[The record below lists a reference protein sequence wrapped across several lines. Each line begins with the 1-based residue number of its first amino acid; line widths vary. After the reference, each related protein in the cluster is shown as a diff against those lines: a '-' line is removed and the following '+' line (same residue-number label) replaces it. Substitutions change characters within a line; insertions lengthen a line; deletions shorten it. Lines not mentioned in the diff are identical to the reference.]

1 MVLLADVFELS
12 AQAIGRALQLLWGMI
27 CMPAGRTVVFPG
39 AHRLTARRLFKSDL
53 PAAKSSPLMDTARPT
68 AATAIDG
75 PHAEAITCDLL
86 VAGSGASGMTAAIAA
101 RHAGLDVIVA
111 EKEAVFGG
119 TTALSGGYLWIP
131 NNPASISAGVEDTV
145 EAARTYMRHEAGNQ
159 YDETRVDAFLTHGPH
174 MIAFMHEHTSVR
186 FTATPAFCDYHPDAP
201 GGTAGGRSI
210 LTDPVDARM
219 LGDDLPK
226 LRRPRQE
233 LTLYGL
239 AIGSGKELWHFYRAT
254 QRLESAVYVAK
265 RLAKH
270 GFEVAVHGRGM
281 QLTNGNALAARLY
294 KSAKVCGVQIW
305 LDSPVKQLLKDD
317 RGAVTGAIVQTPKG
331 LRHVTARRGVVL
343 ACGGFPQDIA
353 RRTRVYA
360 HKAAEGE
367 HWSASSPG
375 NTGDGV
381 RLGEANGARTVEGYP
396 NAGAWA
402 PTSLVPR
409 ADGTKAPFPHFID
422 RGKPG
427 VIAVTRAGRRFV
439 NEANSYHDFVQAMI
453 KACPPADTTEAF
465 LLVDH
470 VTLRKYG
477 LGFVKPAPLPFKS
490 ALKSGYLIKGET
502 LGELARNAGIDREGL
517 EATVA
522 AWNADVAQGA
532 DRAFGKGTT
541 AYNRF
546 HGDPEVKPNPCLAPV
561 AVAPFYV
568 VRVVPGDIGTFA
580 GLKTDQHARALDAGG
595 QPIAGL
601 YAVGNDMASILG
613 GNYSGGGITLGPGM
627 TFGYIAGRHAAG
639 VGE

>member
-1 MVLLADVFELS
+1 
-12 AQAIGRALQLLWGMI
+12 
-27 CMPAGRTVVFPG
+27 MPEA
-39 AHRLTARRLFKSDL
+39 
-53 PAAKSSPLMDTARPT
+53 T
-68 AATAIDG
+68 AASYVRVD
-75 PHAEAITCDLL
+75 CDLL

-101 RHAGLDVIVA
+101 RHAGLDVIVV
-111 EKEAVFGG
+111 EKEALFGG

-131 NNPASISAGVEDTV
+131 NNPASEAAGVADTV
-145 EAARTYMRHEAGNQ
+145 EAARAYLRHEAGNH
-159 YDETRVDAFLTHGPH
+159 YDEARVDAFLTQGPR
-174 MIAFMHEHTSVR
+174 MIAFLHEHSSVR
-186 FTATPAFCDYHPDAP
+186 FTATPAFSDYHPDAP

-210 LTDPVDARM
+210 LTDPVDART

-226 LRRPRQE
+226 LRRPRKE

-254 QRLESAVYVAK
+254 QRLESALYVAR
-265 RLAKH
+265 RLARH
-270 GFEVAVHGRGM
+270 GFEMAVHGRGM
-281 QLTNGNALAARLY
+281 RLTNGNALAARLLR
-294 KSAKVCGVQIW
+294 SAKDSGVAIW
-305 LDSPVKQLLKDD
+305 LDSPVTQLLKDD
-317 RGAVTGAIVQTPKG
+317 SGRVTGALVQTANG
-331 LRHVTARRGVVL
+331 QRHVMAKCGVIL

-353 RRTRVYA
+353 RRTKVYA

-375 NTGDGV
+375 NTGDGI
-381 RLGEANGARTVEGYP
+381 RLGEANGARAVEGYP

-409 ADGTKAPFPHFID
+409 ADGGQAPFPHFID

-453 KACPPADTTEAF
+453 KACSTFTTTEAF

-470 VTLRKYG
+470 RTLRKYG
-477 LGFVKPAPLPFKS
+477 LGYVKPAPLPYKS
-490 ALKSGYLIKGET
+490 ALRSGYLIKGDT
-502 LGELARNAGIDREGL
+502 LADLARAAGIDRAAL

-522 AWNADVAQGA
+522 AWNVDVAQGT

-546 HGDPEVKPNPCLAPV
+546 HGDPEVSPNPCLAPV
-561 AVAPFYV
+561 AIAPFYV

-580 GLKTDQHARALDAGG
+580 GLKTDRFARALDAMGE
-595 QPIAGL
+595 PIPGL

-639 VGE
+639 VEE

>member
-1 MVLLADVFELS
+1 
-12 AQAIGRALQLLWGMI
+12 
-27 CMPAGRTVVFPG
+27 MPEA
-39 AHRLTARRLFKSDL
+39 
-53 PAAKSSPLMDTARPT
+53 T
-68 AATAIDG
+68 AASYVRVD
-75 PHAEAITCDLL
+75 CDLL

-101 RHAGLDVIVA
+101 RHAGLDVIVV
-111 EKEAVFGG
+111 EKEALFGG

-131 NNPASISAGVEDTV
+131 NNPASEAAGVADTV
-145 EAARTYMRHEAGNQ
+145 EAARAYLRHEAGNH
-159 YDETRVDAFLTHGPH
+159 YDEARVDAFLTQGPR
-174 MIAFMHEHTSVR
+174 MIAFLHEHSSVR
-186 FTATPAFCDYHPDAP
+186 FTATPAFSDYHPDAP

-210 LTDPVDARM
+210 LTDPVDART

-226 LRRPRQE
+226 LRRPRKE

-254 QRLESAVYVAK
+254 QRLESALYVAR
-265 RLAKH
+265 RLARH
-270 GFEVAVHGRGM
+270 GFEMAVHGRGM
-281 QLTNGNALAARLY
+281 RLTNGNALAARLLR
-294 KSAKVCGVQIW
+294 SAKDSGVAIW
-305 LDSPVKQLLKDD
+305 LDSPVTQLLKDD
-317 RGAVTGAIVQTPKG
+317 SGRVTGALVQTANG
-331 LRHVTARRGVVL
+331 QRHIMAKCGVIL

-353 RRTRVYA
+353 RRTKVYA

-375 NTGDGV
+375 NTGDGI
-381 RLGEANGARTVEGYP
+381 RLGEANGARAVEGYP

-409 ADGTKAPFPHFID
+409 ADGGQAPFPHFID

-453 KACPPADTTEAF
+453 KACSTFTTTEAF

-470 VTLRKYG
+470 RTLRKYG
-477 LGFVKPAPLPFKS
+477 LGYVKPAPLPYKS
-490 ALKSGYLIKGET
+490 ALRSGYLIKGDT
-502 LGELARNAGIDREGL
+502 LADLARAAGIDRAAL

-522 AWNADVAQGA
+522 AWNVDVAQGT

-546 HGDPEVKPNPCLAPV
+546 HGDPEVSPNPCLAPV
-561 AVAPFYV
+561 AIAPFYV

-580 GLKTDQHARALDAGG
+580 GLKTDRFARALDAMGE
-595 QPIAGL
+595 PIPGL

-639 VGE
+639 VEE

>member
-1 MVLLADVFELS
+1 
-12 AQAIGRALQLLWGMI
+12 
-27 CMPAGRTVVFPG
+27 MPEA
-39 AHRLTARRLFKSDL
+39 
-53 PAAKSSPLMDTARPT
+53 T
-68 AATAIDG
+68 AASYVRVD
-75 PHAEAITCDLL
+75 CDLL

-101 RHAGLDVIVA
+101 RHAGLDVIVV
-111 EKEAVFGG
+111 EKEALFGG

-131 NNPASISAGVEDTV
+131 NNPASEAAGVTDTV
-145 EAARTYMRHEAGNQ
+145 EAARAYLRHEAGNH
-159 YDETRVDAFLTHGPH
+159 YDEARVDAFLTQGPR
-174 MIAFMHEHTSVR
+174 MITFLHEHSSVR
-186 FTATPAFCDYHPDAP
+186 FTATPAFSDYHPDAP

-210 LTDPVDARM
+210 LTDPVDART

-226 LRRPRQE
+226 LRRPRKE

-254 QRLESAVYVAK
+254 QRLESALYVAR
-265 RLAKH
+265 RLARH
-270 GFEVAVHGRGM
+270 GFEMAVHGRGM
-281 QLTNGNALAARLY
+281 RLTNGNALAARLLR
-294 KSAKVCGVQIW
+294 SAKDSGVAIW
-305 LDSPVKQLLKDD
+305 LDSPVTQLLKDD
-317 RGAVTGAIVQTPKG
+317 SGRVTGALVQTANG
-331 LRHVTARRGVVL
+331 QRHVMAKCGVIL

-353 RRTRVYA
+353 RRTKVYA

-381 RLGEANGARTVEGYP
+381 RLGEANGARAVEGYP

-409 ADGTKAPFPHFID
+409 ADGGQAPFPHFID

-453 KACPPADTTEAF
+453 KACSTFTTTEAF

-470 VTLRKYG
+470 RTLRKYG
-477 LGFVKPAPLPFKS
+477 LGYVKPAPLPYKS
-490 ALKSGYLIKGET
+490 ALRSGYLIKGDT
-502 LGELARNAGIDREGL
+502 LADLARAAGIDRAAL

-522 AWNADVAQGA
+522 AWNVDVAQGT

-546 HGDPEVKPNPCLAPV
+546 HGDPEVSPNPCLAPV

-580 GLKTDQHARALDAGG
+580 GLKTDRFARALDAMGE
-595 QPIAGL
+595 PIPGL

-639 VGE
+639 VEE

>member
-1 MVLLADVFELS
+1 
-12 AQAIGRALQLLWGMI
+12 
-27 CMPAGRTVVFPG
+27 MPEA
-39 AHRLTARRLFKSDL
+39 
-53 PAAKSSPLMDTARPT
+53 T
-68 AATAIDG
+68 AASYVRVD
-75 PHAEAITCDLL
+75 CDLL

-101 RHAGLDVIVA
+101 RHAGLDVIVV
-111 EKEAVFGG
+111 EKEALFGG

-131 NNPASISAGVEDTV
+131 NNPASEAAGVADTV
-145 EAARTYMRHEAGNQ
+145 EAARAYLRHEAGNH
-159 YDETRVDAFLTHGPH
+159 YDEARVDAFLTQGPR
-174 MIAFMHEHTSVR
+174 MIAFLHEHSSVR
-186 FTATPAFCDYHPDAP
+186 FTATPAFSDYHPDAP

-210 LTDPVDARM
+210 LTDPVDART

-226 LRRPRQE
+226 LRRPRKE

-254 QRLESAVYVAK
+254 QRLESALYVAR
-265 RLAKH
+265 RLARH
-270 GFEVAVHGRGM
+270 GFEMAVHGRGM
-281 QLTNGNALAARLY
+281 RLTNGNALAARLLR
-294 KSAKVCGVQIW
+294 SAKDSGVAIW
-305 LDSPVKQLLKDD
+305 LDSPVTQLLKDD
-317 RGAVTGAIVQTPKG
+317 SGRVTGALVQTANG
-331 LRHVTARRGVVL
+331 QRHIMAKCGVIL

-353 RRTRVYA
+353 RRTKVYA

-375 NTGDGV
+375 NTGDGI
-381 RLGEANGARTVEGYP
+381 RLGEANGARAVEGYP

-409 ADGTKAPFPHFID
+409 ADGGQAPFPHFID

-453 KACPPADTTEAF
+453 KACSTFTTTEAF

-470 VTLRKYG
+470 RTLRKYG
-477 LGFVKPAPLPFKS
+477 LGYVKPAPLPYKS
-490 ALKSGYLIKGET
+490 ALRSGYLIKGDT
-502 LGELARNAGIDREGL
+502 LADLARAAGIDRAAL

-522 AWNADVAQGA
+522 AWNVDVAQGT

-546 HGDPEVKPNPCLAPV
+546 HGDPEVSPNPCLAPV
-561 AVAPFYV
+561 AIAPFYV

-580 GLKTDQHARALDAGG
+580 GLKTDRFARALDAVGE
-595 QPIAGL
+595 PIPGL

-639 VGE
+639 VEE